1 MHIKAIITAQ
11 EVLVRD
17 PMDDD
22 VVSVVE
28 ELRRRLPIKVSGQG
42 QGEEESCAEDS
53 EENGRQAYTF
63 GLNVI
68 ESASGYIPSLLYNSQ
83 NETFE
88 EAQPVIE
95 TLKHKGVLAIGAAS
109 FCWGV
114 EANGD
119 GQ

>member
-28 ELRRRLPIKVSGQG
+28 ELRRRLPVKVSGQG

-53 EENGRQAYTF
+53 EENVAFSRFILAYRSAGR
-63 GLNVI
+63 
-68 ESASGYIPSLLYNSQ
+68 S
-83 NETFE
+83 
-88 EAQPVIE
+88 
-95 TLKHKGVLAIGAAS
+95 
-109 FCWGV
+109 
-114 EANGD
+114 
-119 GQ
+119 